1 MLSSSDRPAPV
12 YESLHRPRGTDDHD
26 HLPRADDG
34 DVGAEILDGVVGRE
48 PPEDGLD
55 GVAGRRSVDGD
66 LFACDPAGVGDDAR
80 LAFVDYSHG
89 SDACASLLPFQP
101 ESSWKAKMER
111 TYLAV
116 LSSTRSAAEARR

>member
-12 YESLHRPRGTDDHD
+12 HESLRPPRGTGKHG

-55 GVAGRRSVDGD
+55 GVAGRRSVDGE
-66 LFACDPAGVGDDAR
+66 ASVGV
-80 LAFVDYSHG
+80 
-89 SDACASLLPFQP
+89 
-101 ESSWKAKMER
+101 
-111 TYLAV
+111 AV
-116 LSSTRSAAEARR
+116 RGEGGEARRRNTGAAREGERGNQR

>member
-12 YESLHRPRGTDDHD
+12 YESLHRPRGTDDHG

-55 GVAGRRSVDGD
+55 GVAGRRSVDGE
-66 LFACDPAGVGDDAR
+66 ASVRVAAR
-80 LAFVDYSHG
+80 G
-89 SDACASLLPFQP
+89 
-101 ESSWKAKMER
+101 EGG
-111 TYLAV
+111 
-116 LSSTRSAAEARR
+116 EARRRNTGAAREGERGNQR